1 VQQAKAVGQPPGS
14 AIYFA
19 VDFDARGAD
28 IVPIDQYFRGITNG
42 LAAAGS
48 GRPDYKVGVYGSGA
62 VCESLKGR
70 GLAQYAWLT
79 NSTAWAGTMN
89 YADWNIRQGR
99 PYATLGFINHDSNE
113 ARDDYGGFRL
123 AGM

>member
-1 VQQAKAVGQPPGS
+1 MHQW
-14 AIYFA
+14 
-19 VDFDARGAD
+19 
-28 IVPIDQYFRGITNG
+28 
-42 LAAAGS
+42 
-48 GRPDYKVGVYGSGA
+48 GSGA
-62 VCESLKGR
+62 DCSAAASSGAFARRRSGDRRRARRAIYQEQWARLCRPLLPHAGLALAGCESLKGR

>member
-1 VQQAKAVGQPPGS
+1 
-14 AIYFA
+14 
-19 VDFDARGAD
+19 
-28 IVPIDQYFRGITNG
+28 
-42 LAAAGS
+42 
-48 GRPDYKVGVYGSGA
+48 
-62 VCESLKGR
+62 
-70 GLAQYAWLT
+70 
-79 NSTAWAGTMN
+79 MN